1 MSESSRAGQARFSS
15 TVPDVLRSPRPTV
28 LPLQKL
34 AQRERSNAEP
44 RGSLLYGESGRTPHP
59 SRIALGPA
67 RSDSNAFRRS
77 RYLGLF
83 GRGAGSRRLSYG
95 GGGRRRDRRPPPPRF
110 FAPLSPSFWS
120 FRALCLVFSSSGYCL
135 RPSGFRIVVVGLA
148 TAGPADDAGCP
159 RPTPPPLPSC
169 SLCRLRLGRPARASP
184 PLSPPLLAP
193 LCASWPRS
201 RLSSGCTWA
210 ICLLKMGPAGRR
222 SRGGASAVAP
232 TAAAPGA
239 RSLGLAPASGLDSRA
254 GRCPSTAACPS

>member
-1 MSESSRAGQARFSS
+1 MQSRVAASFTASRAEPHIRLASPSVRRAPTRMPFGDRDTSAFLVEVPAPGVSRTVGAADGATDGRRPHASSRRC
-15 TVPDVLRSPRPTV
+15 RHR
-28 LPLQKL
+28 
-34 AQRERSNAEP
+34 
-44 RGSLLYGESGRTPHP
+44 
-59 SRIALGPA
+59 
-67 RSDSNAFRRS
+67 
-77 RYLGLF
+77 
-83 GRGAGSRRLSYG
+83 
-95 GGGRRRDRRPPPPRF
+95 
-110 FAPLSPSFWS
+110 FWS

-148 TAGPADDAGCP
+148 TAGPAAGAGCP